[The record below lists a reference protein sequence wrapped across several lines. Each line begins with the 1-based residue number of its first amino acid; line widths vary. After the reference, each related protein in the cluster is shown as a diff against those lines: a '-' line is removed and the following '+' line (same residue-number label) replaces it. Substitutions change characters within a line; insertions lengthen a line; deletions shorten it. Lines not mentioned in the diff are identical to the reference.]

1 MANSYV
7 DKYFFALML
16 DAKGFKS
23 GANTAV
29 SAITSIKNAF
39 LQTYSLLG
47 GFDLFKNMLTS
58 YTTTARSIDQ
68 LNLMTGI
75 NTRDMQAW
83 QKTIQDTGGDVN
95 AFNNTLAKLADM
107 QAQIKRYGTAEGLG
121 EFLRVGIDVRG
132 KSPIEV
138 LKDVNRVLKSVK
150 DAPEAFNIAKRLGI
164 DESSYRVMRLYG
176 DNLERV
182 VESNRKYAVMTQRD
196 IENARRY
203 EKIVSSFKTS
213 WLQLSQGIMTEL
225 LPVLQDKFFPLV
237 EDGVRKLLDNK
248 GAIKEFA
255 TSISDL
261 LEESAPLLK
270 GLTKILDGFIFALS
284 GVLKV
289 SNAFNEYAKAEAGKE
304 KNPVLSKVKRVALQN
319 PAYALGNM
327 AINKAN
333 SLASRIFN
341 INKVEI
347 KANNIEEFGDKMEQM
362 SNQGVYRGAF
372 GAEQLGA

>member
-1 MANSYV
+1 MASYV
-7 DKYFFALML
+7 DKIFFALIL

-23 GANTAV
+23 GANVAV
-29 SAITSIKNAF
+29 SAIDSIKNTF
-39 LQTYSLLG
+39 LKTYSLLG

-95 AFNNTLAKLADM
+95 AFNNTLAELADM

-164 DESSYRVMRLYG
+164 DESSYRIMRLYG
-176 DNLERV
+176 DGLERV
-182 VESNRKYAVMTQRD
+182 VEGNRRYAVINEKAIADTRK
-196 IENARRY
+196 Y
-203 EKIVSSFKTS
+203 EKILSDFKTS
-213 WLQLSQGIMTEL
+213 WLQLSSGIMKKV
-225 LPVLQDKFFPLV
+225 LPVLTDQLFPIVKDVSDYLINNTLPV
-237 EDGVRKLLDNK
+237 IKDLLPDIIEFGK
-248 GAIKEFA
+248 GAIKVIE
-255 TSISDL
+255 
-261 LEESAPLLK
+261 
-270 GLTKILDGFIFALS
+270 
-284 GVLKV
+284 KV
-289 SNAFNEYAKAEAGKE
+289 GEYAGTAEGFVERKTGKSVFELAKQATKATPFYAMGKFGGKIGTE
-304 KNPVLSKVKRVALQN
+304 
-319 PAYALGNM
+319 
-327 AINKAN
+327 
-333 SLASRIFN
+333 IFN
-341 INKVEI
+341 ISKMVVQADNP
-347 KANNIEEFGDKMEQM
+347 EEFQRKIEQKI
-362 SNQGVYRGAF
+362 NQYV